1 MDRYLC
7 DLLVT
12 MDGPAGRVPA
22 PIADGAVDVGD
33 DGRIVWCGTAADAP
47 ALDDDARSPGNDARS
62 PHTDARS
69 PHTNA
74 PEPGSDA
81 RSPHTDARSPHTN
94 APEPGS
100 DARSPHTDARSPHT
114 DAPEPGS
121 DARSPHTD
129 ARSPHTDAPGPGGS
143 GDSTVHRIDGI
154 LMPSLINA
162 HCHTPMVLL
171 RGAGEG
177 LPVDRWL
184 KEVMWP
190 REARLTSDDV
200 RAGMRLGAAELLAN
214 GITASVEM
222 YFSGQALAEGAT
234 DAGLRC
240 LVTPGVIED
249 PAFGGGVPWPDQ
261 LGEMVALRDRWP
273 GSDLIEVGF
282 GAHAAYSVSR
292 ECLSAIAGYA
302 ADTGMPVH
310 IHLAEQQWEDAAVR
324 ERSGGLPA
332 PEYLES
338 LGLLDGEVIAA
349 HGVWLTPGDIEVL
362 ARNDTAVVHC
372 PCSNAKHASGVAPL
386 DDLRA
391 AGLRLA
397 IGTDGPASHH
407 RLDLFEE
414 MRTAIRTARV
424 RSGDAESLP
433 PAEALRMTTAGA
445 AEVLGRG
452 ADLGRLAP
460 GCWADMVALRADTP
474 ALHPVIE
481 GEDDPLS
488 RIVWSGS
495 PGAVSAVW
503 VAGRKVVQDGRV
515 LTLDVTEAVA
525 EAQTRARRLAR

>member
-7 DLLVT
+7 DVLVT
-12 MDGPAGRVPA
+12 MDGPVGGVPA
-22 PIADGAVDVGD
+22 PIADGAVDVAD
-33 DGRIVWCGTAADAP
+33 DGRIVWCGPAADAP
-47 ALDDDARSPGNDARS
+47 ELDADARSRGDNAPRPGNDALRRG
-62 PHTDARS
+62 D
-69 PHTNA
+69 NA
-74 PEPGSDA
+74 PGSGSDA
-81 RSPHTDARSPHTN
+81 RSANT
-94 APEPGS
+94 E
-100 DARSPHTDARSPHT
+100 
-114 DAPEPGS
+114 
-121 DARSPHTD
+121 
-129 ARSPHTDAPGPGGS
+129 APGPGRS
-143 GDSTVHRIDGI
+143 RDSTVHRIDGI

-184 KEVMWP
+184 HEVMWP
-190 REARLTSDDV
+190 RESKLTSDDV

-249 PAFGGGVPWPDQ
+249 PAFTGAGPWPDQ
-261 LGEMVALRDRWP
+261 LDEMVALRDRWAA
-273 GSDLIEVGF
+273 SDLIDVGF

-292 ECLSAIAGYA
+292 ECLTAIASYA

-310 IHLAEQQWEDAAVR
+310 IHLAEQQWEDGAVR
-324 ERSGGLPA
+324 KRSGGLPA
-332 PEYLES
+332 PAYLES

-349 HGVWLTPGDIEVL
+349 HGVWLTPEDLSVL

-372 PCSNAKHASGVAPL
+372 PCSNAKHASGVAPVMEMQ
-386 DDLRA
+386 A

-414 MRTAIRTARV
+414 MRTAIRTARI
-424 RSGDAESLP
+424 RSGDAQTFG

-452 ADLGRLAP
+452 ADLGRVAP
-460 GCWADMVALRADTP
+460 GCWADMLSLSAAEP
-474 ALHPVIE
+474 ALNPVIE
-481 GEDDPLS
+481 EEDDPLS

-495 PGAVSAVW
+495 PGAVSGVW
-503 VAGRKVVQDGRV
+503 VAGRKVVEDGRV
-515 LTLDVTEAVA
+515 LTLEIADAVA
-525 EAQTRARRLAR
+525 EAETRARRLAR